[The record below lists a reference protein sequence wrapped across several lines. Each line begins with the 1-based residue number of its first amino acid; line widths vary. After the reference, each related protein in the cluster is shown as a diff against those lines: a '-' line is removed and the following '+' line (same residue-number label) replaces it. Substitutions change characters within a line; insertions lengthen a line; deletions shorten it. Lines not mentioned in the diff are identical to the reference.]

1 MTRILVAVNDSPAGL
16 AAARAA
22 IWLGTESGAT
32 VLAVHVLAD
41 ESPQDGHSPPGGRD
55 RPGPAGQ
62 ADADIR
68 ARGATAVLDF
78 VAGLAQHAGVP
89 METRMLPGGPGRVI
103 LEQAASWGADV
114 IMLGRSGVRHV
125 GQPFVGSQVLHVLEF
140 ADVPVVVVPA
150 V

>member
-22 IWLGTESGAT
+22 IWLGTESRAT
-32 VLAVHVLAD
+32 VLAVHVIAD
-41 ESPQDGHSPPGGRD
+41 EAPQDGRGPPGGHD
-55 RPGPAGQ
+55 RPSPGGTV
-62 ADADIR
+62 DADIR
-68 ARGATAVLDF
+68 AREATAVLDF
-78 VAGLAQHAGVP
+78 VAGLAQQAGVP
-89 METRMLPGGPGRVI
+89 LETRMLPGGPGRVI
-103 LEQAASWGADV
+103 LEQAARWGADV

-125 GQPFVGSQVLHVLEF
+125 GQPFVGSQVLYVLEF

>member
-1 MTRILVAVNDSPAGL
+1 MTRILVAINDSPAGL

-22 IWLGTESGAT
+22 IWLATESRAT

-41 ESPQDGHSPPGGRD
+41 ETARDGHSPPGGRD
-55 RPGPAGQ
+55 GPRAGGPV
-62 ADADIR
+62 DSDIR
-68 ARGATAVLDF
+68 QREAAAVLGF
-78 VAGLAQHAGVP
+78 VTGLAQQAGVP

-103 LEQAASWGADV
+103 LEQAARWGADV

-150 V
+150 L

>member
-1 MTRILVAVNDSPAGL
+1 MTRILVAINDSPAGL

-22 IWLGTESGAT
+22 IWLATESRAT
-32 VLAVHVLAD
+32 VLAVHVVAD
-41 ESPQDGHSPPGGRD
+41 EAPQDGRGPPGGRD
-55 RPGPAGQ
+55 GPSPAGPT
-62 ADADIR
+62 DADIR
-68 ARGATAVLDF
+68 ARGAAAVLDF
-78 VAGLAQHAGVP
+78 VAGLAQQAGVP

-103 LEQAASWGADV
+103 LEQAARWGADV

-150 V
+150 L